1 MFRDGYP
8 ARSSEL
14 ERQPSPGSQT
24 PGPQPFRN
32 RRHASRFPS
41 LHAVPAAS
49 SLWDGYG
56 ILPDTQSDVLLALA
70 TLRLLIRYPLHTAV
84 YRGRLRIHPNTSPAR
99 VDTAPSSSVQSTA
112 ASQPTLHIH
121 TTVACVSAE
130 YCT

>member
-8 ARSSEL
+8 ARSNEL
-14 ERQPSPGSQT
+14 ERRPSPDWQR
-24 PGPQPFRN
+24 PGHQPFRN

-84 YRGRLRIHPNTSPAR
+84 YSGRLEFIPIFRQLAKDR
-99 VDTAPSSSVQSTA
+99 
-112 ASQPTLHIH
+112 LLR
-121 TTVACVSAE
+121 
-130 YCT
+130 